1 LPGMLGA
8 SGLKLNLSSGIAS
21 AASTPWFST
30 ASMSRSTTDAMVGA
44 DCGDGCEPEALT
56 TALIAARWKAGP
68 ATRAPAATQV
78 RNNNIRA
85 FFIECLPRFPELG
98 CSLCPNEG
106 QIVADSPIVHHKP
119 HSLLRNARN
128 WVPLQHLRDQGNF
141 PGANRSSCG
150 PTSPT
155 FLG

>member
-1 LPGMLGA
+1 MLRA

-21 AASTPWFST
+21 AASTTCFSA

-56 TALIAARWKAGP
+56 TVLIAARWKAAL

-85 FFIECLPRFPELG
+85 FFIACLPRFPELG

-106 QIVADSPIVHHKP
+106 QIVAELAHLSSQT
-119 HSLLRNARN
+119 SL
-128 WVPLQHLRDQGNF
+128 
-141 PGANRSSCG
+141 
-150 PTSPT
+150 T
-155 FLG
+155 